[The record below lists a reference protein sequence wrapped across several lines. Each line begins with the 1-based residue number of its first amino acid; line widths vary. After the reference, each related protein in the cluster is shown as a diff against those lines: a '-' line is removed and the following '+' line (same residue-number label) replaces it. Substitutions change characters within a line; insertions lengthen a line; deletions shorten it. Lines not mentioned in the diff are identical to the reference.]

1 MKGFRRFS
9 KAFFT
14 TSALD
19 NVTQNMVMETLE
31 NIDATKLVIAHRL
44 STVKNCDRIIV
55 MDKGTIVEQG
65 AYDEL
70 MAMNGLF
77 HDLAVRQIS

>member
-1 MKGFRRFS
+1 MIFLDE
-9 KAFFT
+9 A

-19 NVTQNMVMETLE
+19 NVTQNMVMETLQK
-31 NIDATKLVIAHRL
+31 IDAMKLVTAHRL

-65 AYDEL
+65 TYDEL
-70 MAMNGLF
+70 MAMKEQKDKVICF
-77 HDLAVRQIS
+77 